1 MKQELNETRDGLGS
15 WGLMEWGRPA
25 VCTPPHPGDTLD
37 VTLIVSLGH
46 HESPGSSMNTA
57 GCPQRTGLH
66 PYTLGERGKLA
77 LGNRWARAGEG
88 SRAGPGPS
96 VRREKTTAV
105 PSRGAPVGSQE
116 PDPPGYK
123 KALAHPDPG
132 QAVYRSPSGMLWDSA
147 DGTGVWRSP
156 ATLSQELRD
165 QGIFSQSWPRL

>member
-1 MKQELNETRDGLGS
+1 MKQELNEPQGWLRIR
-15 WGLMEWGRPA
+15 GLMGWGKA
-25 VCTPPHPGDTLD
+25 DSLTPPHPSDTLD
-37 VTLIVSLGH
+37 VTLIVSLDH

-57 GCPQRTGLH
+57 GCSQRTGLH

-88 SRAGPGPS
+88 GRVGPGPS
-96 VRREKTTAV
+96 IRREKTTAV

-132 QAVYRSPSGMLWDSA
+132 QAVYRSPSG
-147 DGTGVWRSP
+147 
-156 ATLSQELRD
+156 TL
-165 QGIFSQSWPRL
+165 

>member
-1 MKQELNETRDGLGS
+1 MSLSSCHWATTR
-15 WGLMEWGRPA
+15 
-25 VCTPPHPGDTLD
+25 
-37 VTLIVSLGH
+37 
-46 HESPGSSMNTA
+46 A

-66 PYTLGERGKLA
+66 PYTLGECGKLA

-88 SRAGPGPS
+88 SRVGPGPS

-105 PSRGAPVGSQE
+105 PGRGAPIGSQE

-132 QAVYRSPSGMLWDSA
+132 QAVYRSPSRTLWASA

-165 QGIFSQSWPRL
+165 QGSFSQSCDGRGSEATVRMGPENIPEL